1 MILQCP
7 ECRTRY
13 VVPDSAIGPNGRS
26 VRCANCKHSWFQD
39 APENPDYEAISPAPP
54 PPPEPAPPPAEPARP
69 TVEAPAPPEAAEAD
83 APGTGFD
90 RVAEPEPAEE
100 SVDEA
105 VAAPPPRPDYTSS
118 RYEERFT
125 AVPQSRALGP
135 VRRNPARRWTIVA
148 VAVGIVLLTAIGA
161 LQYFGL
167 DTVRERLGFARRAGG
182 DALLLKVERKPE
194 LRTLASGNELFA
206 VTGRIINPTGERQT
220 VPDIKA
226 ELRNP
231 QGRVVYSWMITPPTR
246 TLPPR
251 ASTNFDAAEYDVPK
265 GALELRLSFAGSG
278 S

>member
-26 VRCANCKHSWFQD
+26 VRCANCKHSWFQEP
-39 APENPDYEAISPAPP
+39 PENPDYDAIAPAPP
-54 PPPEPAPPPAEPARP
+54 PPDPAPPAAEPSPP
-69 TVEAPAPPEAAEAD
+69 TVEPPPADEIDEAGEPDAVPDDAPAAAPDEEEIEEAD
-83 APGTGFD
+83 PAPS
-90 RVAEPEPAEE
+90 R
-100 SVDEA
+100 
-105 VAAPPPRPDYTSS
+105 RPDYAGV
-118 RYEERFT
+118 RYDDGMA
-125 AVPQSRALGP
+125 AVPRGRALGP

-148 VAVGIVLLTAIGA
+148 VAVGLVLLIAVGA
-161 LQYFGL
+161 LQYVGL

-182 DALLLKVERKPE
+182 DALLLRVERKPE

-278 S
+278 N